1 MEEITV
7 WRPLKKPQNRHLMA
21 PIGQNRFEKSFFF
34 IESTEMMEK
43 KTPYWV
49 LPSFFFIIGMK
60 IPCKKE
66 KSVPNR

>member
-43 KTPYWV
+43 K
-49 LPSFFFIIGMK
+49 LPTGFYLVFFHHRYENPVQKG
-60 IPCKKE
+60 